1 MSAGRRVVAAAAGFL
16 AVAAVVSGAS
26 AQQAAGSAPAW
37 LGVGISG
44 RAACPGA
51 SADRPVETRPDRD
64 DPAGARAPD
73 DTVAGCHAVYVAE
86 TVVVGGPADRAG
98 LEPGDT
104 LLSVEGHP
112 LGSEAGER
120 ALAGLQAGRPVRIA
134 VGREGARR
142 TLRVTPE
149 TWPSGSRLLRVRVA
163 DAGFEEGGV
172 LRIRVHHPA
181 RPPAPGSAGGRFFRL
196 ASPPDGA
203 PGAPRPAD
211 APAGTT
217 VFAWRSADSGRQLPW
232 STWQNRMDDSLTLR
246 LEAFQDSVL
255 AEARARM
262 DSLRRVYRQWAR
274 SAAERNAALASG
286 RGIARLAG
294 AEFRPLTPE
303 LSEYFEG
310 ADRGLLVLRV
320 LPGTPAGML
329 GLRAGDV
336 VVRAAGRR
344 VHDGTDLRAA
354 LVGVAPRDSVVVQWV
369 RKGKTMEG
377 VLQGH

>member
-1 MSAGRRVVAAAAGFL
+1 MSATRRVMAAAAGLL
-16 AVAAVVSGAS
+16 AVATAASGLS
-26 AQQAAGSAPAW
+26 AQRAAESSRAW
-37 LGVGISG
+37 IGVGISA
-44 RAACPGA
+44 RPACPGA
-51 SADRPVETRPDRD
+51 AADSAGGCRP
-64 DPAGARAPD
+64 
-73 DTVAGCHAVYVAE
+73 VYVAE

-104 LLSVEGHP
+104 LLSVEGHS

-120 ALAGLQAGRPVRIA
+120 ALGGMDAGRPVRIVVA
-134 VGREGARR
+134 RDGARR
-142 TLRVTPE
+142 ALRVTPD

-163 DAGFEEGGV
+163 DAGLDQAGV
-172 LRIRVHHPA
+172 LRIRVHFT
-181 RPPAPGSAGGRFFRL
+181 RPGAPGAAGGRFFRL
-196 ASPPDGA
+196 ASPPGSVLVDLRA
-203 PGAPRPAD
+203 PD

-217 VFAWRSADSGRQLPW
+217 VFAWRSVGSGRRLPW
-232 STWQNRMDDSLTLR
+232 STWQGRTDDSLTRR
-246 LEAFQDSVL
+246 LEVFQDSVL

-274 SAAERNAALASG
+274 SAARVNAAPASG
-286 RGIARLAG
+286 GGIARLAG

-303 LSEYFEG
+303 LAEYFEG

-344 VHDGTDLRAA
+344 VRDGTDLRAA
-354 LVGVAPRDSVVVQWV
+354 LVRVAPRDSVAVQWV
-369 RKGKTMEG
+369 RKGKTMTG
-377 VLQGH
+377 VLAGH

>member
-1 MSAGRRVVAAAAGFL
+1 MTAMRRVVAAATGFL
-16 AVAAVVSGAS
+16 AVAAAASGLL
-26 AQQAAGSAPAW
+26 AQQAGGSERAW
-37 LGVGISG
+37 LGVGISA
-44 RAACPGA
+44 RAACPA
-51 SADRPVETRPDRD
+51 AAADRPAERRPDRD
-64 DPAGARAPD
+64 ESAGARLPD
-73 DTVAGCHAVYVAE
+73 DSAGGCRPVYVAE

-112 LGSEAGER
+112 PGSEAGER
-120 ALAGLQAGRPVRIA
+120 VLGGLEAGRPVRI
-134 VGREGARR
+134 VVARDGTHR

-163 DAGFEEGGV
+163 AAGLDEGGV
-172 LRIRVHHPA
+172 LRIRVHPM
-181 RPPAPGSAGGRFFRL
+181 RPSAPGAAGGRFFRL
-196 ASPPDGA
+196 VSPPGSADGSPRPPDAPDGA
-203 PGAPRPAD
+203 
-211 APAGTT
+211 T
-217 VFAWRSADSGRQLPW
+217 VFAWSSGDSGRQLPW
-232 STWQNRMDDSLTLR
+232 GTWQSRMDDSLTRR
-246 LEAFQDSVL
+246 LEVFQDSVL

-262 DSLRRVYRQWAR
+262 DSLRQVYRQWAR
-274 SAAERNAALASG
+274 SADRRNAVPASG

-294 AEFRPLTPE
+294 AEFRPLTPQ
-303 LSEYFEG
+303 LAEYFEG

-344 VHDGTDLRAA
+344 VHDGADLRTA

-369 RKGKTMEG
+369 RKGKTMTAVLEG
-377 VLQGH
+377 H

>member
-1 MSAGRRVVAAAAGFL
+1 MSLPRRVGAAAAGFL
-16 AVAAVVSGAS
+16 AVAAAATGLP
-26 AQQAAGSAPAW
+26 AQQAGKSASAW
-37 LGVGISG
+37 IGVGISD
-44 RAACPGA
+44 RPACPA
-51 SADRPVETRPDRD
+51 AADRPAEIRPDRD
-64 DPAGARAPD
+64 DSAGARAPD
-73 DTVAGCHAVYVAE
+73 DSAPGCHPVYVAE
-86 TVVVGGPADRAG
+86 TVVVGGPADQAG

-120 ALAGLQAGRPVRIA
+120 VLAGLEAGRPVRVA
-134 VGREGARR
+134 VAREGGRR
-142 TLRVTPE
+142 TLRVTPA

-163 DAGFEEGGV
+163 DTGLDEGGV
-172 LRIRVHHPA
+172 LRIRVHPM
-181 RPPAPGSAGGRFFRL
+181 RPSAPGAAGGRLFRL
-196 ASPPDGA
+196 ASPPGA
-203 PGAPRPAD
+203 PEGA
-211 APAGTT
+211 T
-217 VFAWRSADSGRQLPW
+217 VFAWSSGDSGRQAPW
-232 STWQNRMDDSLTLR
+232 STWQGRMDDSLTRR
-246 LEAFQDSVL
+246 LEIFQDSVL
-255 AEARARM
+255 AEARVRM
-262 DSLRRVYRQWAR
+262 DSLRQAYRQWAR
-274 SAAERNAALASG
+274 SSARRNAALASG

-303 LSEYFEG
+303 LAEYFEG

-369 RKGKTMEG
+369 RKGKTMTG
-377 VLQGH
+377 VLEGH